1 MSDINLKSDK
11 QIPVH
16 WENKEEDIEG
26 RGTNSNIQQHYY
38 EELKS
43 SSGSVGGFKWV
54 VDSIKPSSVDP

>member
-43 SSGSVGGFKWV
+43 SSGSVGGFK
-54 VDSIKPSSVDP
+54 